1 MVMDCTQTRD
11 RLSDYQDGALD
22 PAAAEAVSAHLRGCG
37 ECAAVSESLDAVR
50 ERLRGLPAIPAPGE
64 LMPRI
69 LAAVEAER
77 SGGNAT
83 SGSTPKA
90 PPKAFLSR
98 FRFPLEAAAALLL
111 AASVYW
117 YQRPAPPVSS
127 PSTALSSSSFRE
139 PAGASSSGGTAARGE
154 PAGSVRTRGA
164 APAAGRRSAP
174 ATGRP
179 EDRPIAPPPAAAG
192 EKERPQLPPSTGAA
206 RTWNMGDLP
215 AAPAV
220 RASSDSER
228 IVPPPPAA
236 ESGTTAKGGRE
247 AEGPAPEGERR
258 TESAERTDSP
268 WPRVFAAPP
277 SRLFRPLP
285 YGREIRLDIAR
296 EEREGAEDRIAAAAL
311 RVGGV
316 VERIELDGGQ
326 GGGAPGTVRVILPS
340 SAAGGF
346 LDELRRMGTVSPG
359 GMPLSIDIPAGP
371 RPGTVAY
378 AVRIRI
384 P

>member
-1 MVMDCTQTRD
+1 MDCTQTRD

-37 ECAAVSESLDAVR
+37 ECAAVSESLAAVR
-50 ERLRGLPAIPAPGE
+50 ERLRGLPAIPAPRE

-83 SGSTPKA
+83 AASTPQA

-98 FRFPLEAAAALLL
+98 FRFPLEAAAAVLL

-117 YQRPAPPVSS
+117 YQRPAPPAA
-127 PSTALSSSSFRE
+127 PPATALSSGASRE
-139 PAGASSSGGTAARGE
+139 PAGASSSGGTAARRE
-154 PAGSVRTRGA
+154 PAGSVRTRDA
-164 APAAGRRSAP
+164 SPAPGGGSAP
-174 ATGRP
+174 AIGRP
-179 EDRPIAPPPAAAG
+179 GDRPVAFPSAAAG
-192 EKERPQLPPSTGAA
+192 EKERSQTPPSTGTA
-206 RTWNMGDLP
+206 RTWSMGDLP
-215 AAPAV
+215 AAPAI

-228 IVPPPPAA
+228 IVPPPPPS
-236 ESGTTAKGGRE
+236 ETGITAKGGRE
-247 AEGPAPEGERR
+247 AGGPAPEGDRR
-258 TESAERTDSP
+258 TESAERTDP
-268 WPRVFAAPP
+268 AWPRVFAAPP

-285 YGREIRLDIAR
+285 YGREILLDIAR
-296 EEREGAEDRIAAAAL
+296 EDREGAEDRIAAAAL
-311 RVGGV
+311 RMGGV
-316 VERIELDGGQ
+316 VERIERDSGQ
-326 GGGAPGTVRVILPS
+326 GGGAGGTVRVILPS

-346 LDELRRMGTVSPG
+346 LDELRRIGTVPPE
-359 GMPLSIDIPAGP
+359 GMPASIDIPAGP